1 MVLDRR
7 QWHSIDWLTI
17 LGLVFASA
25 FGLLVIYSATQAG
38 PTPDLYKAQVARLL
52 IGMALLGLV
61 MIFDYHSIVDRAEVI
76 YVSVLVVLLYLV
88 LFGGLRAGTNRWIEL
103 GFGTFQPGEL
113 AKIGVVVF
121 LAKYYSAVRKNQ
133 LGSSEV
139 LITGLFAG
147 IPIVLIALQPD
158 LGTAATIGFV
168 YLSMALL
175 AGVRTRL
182 LVAGL
187 IAVALALPLGWAFV
201 LKDYQKERVYAFL
214 DPSRDP
220 RGSGYQSIQS
230 TIAVGSGGF
239 AGKGWLNGTQ
249 SQLQFLPA
257 PHTDFVFAVM
267 AEEFGFV
274 GVSAVI
280 ILYLV
285 IILRCLDTARRS
297 RDRLGLYL
305 VFGVLSMFVF
315 QTLYNLA
322 MVAGLVPIKGFPLPL
337 MSYGGSSMLATM
349 LGFGLILNVRM
360 RRFVN

>member
-1 MVLDRR
+1 LVLDRR

-17 LGLVFASA
+17 LGLVVASG

-38 PTPDLYKAQVARLL
+38 PTPDLYKAQLARLL
-52 IGMALLGLV
+52 VGMALMAAVVLL
-61 MIFDYHSIVDRAEVI
+61 DYHKIVDRAEVI
-76 YVSVLVVLLYLV
+76 YVSVLVLLVYLV
-88 LFGGLRAGTNRWIEL
+88 LFGGLRAGTNRWLEL

-113 AKIGVVVF
+113 AKVGVVIF
-121 LAKYYSAVRKNQ
+121 LAKYYSAVRKNH
-133 LGSSEV
+133 LGSTEV

-147 IPIVLIALQPD
+147 VPIVLIALQPD
-158 LGTAATIGFV
+158 LGTAATIGVV

-175 AGVRTRL
+175 AGLRGK
-182 LVAGL
+182 LVLAG
-187 IAVALALPLGWAFV
+187 IATVALTLPLAWAFV

-239 AGKGWLNGTQ
+239 AGKGWLKGSQ

-274 GVSAVI
+274 GVATVI
-280 ILYLV
+280 ALYVV

-315 QTLYNLA
+315 QTLYNLG

>member
-17 LGLVFASA
+17 LGLLVASG
-25 FGLLVIYSATQAG
+25 FGLLVIFSATQAG
-38 PTPDLYKAQVARLL
+38 PTPDLYKAQIARLVF
-52 IGMALLGLV
+52 GMALLALT
-61 MIFDYHSIVDRAEVI
+61 MLFDYHSIVDRAEVI
-76 YVSVLVVLLYLV
+76 YLAILAILLYLL
-88 LFGGLRAGTNRWIEL
+88 LFGGLRAGTNRWVEL

-121 LAKYYSAVRKNQ
+121 LAKYYSAVRRNH
-133 LGSSEV
+133 LGSGEV
-139 LITGLFAG
+139 VITGLFAG
-147 IPIVLIALQPD
+147 LPIVLIALQPD
-158 LGTAATIGFV
+158 LGTAATIAFV

-182 LVAGL
+182 VLAGVL
-187 IAVALALPLGWAFV
+187 GVALALPLAWSFV

-220 RGSGYQSIQS
+220 KGSGYQSIQS

-239 AGKGWLNGTQ
+239 AGKWWLNGTQ

-267 AEEFGFV
+267 AEEFGFI
-274 GVSAVI
+274 GVSTVM

-349 LGFGLILNVRM
+349 LGFGLVLNVRM